1 MIIEIM
7 LEFIE
12 TLAEVFTKVI
22 SGSLVNMLDW
32 CEFLE
37 VTEFFVPFIP
47 LWVSSFS
54 NKTALVP
61 STLQLWIPVLEMN
74 CL

>member
-22 SGSLVNMLDW
+22 SGSLVNMLD
-32 CEFLE
+32 
-37 VTEFFVPFIP
+37 
-47 LWVSSFS
+47 
-54 NKTALVP
+54 
-61 STLQLWIPVLEMN
+61 
-74 CL
+74 